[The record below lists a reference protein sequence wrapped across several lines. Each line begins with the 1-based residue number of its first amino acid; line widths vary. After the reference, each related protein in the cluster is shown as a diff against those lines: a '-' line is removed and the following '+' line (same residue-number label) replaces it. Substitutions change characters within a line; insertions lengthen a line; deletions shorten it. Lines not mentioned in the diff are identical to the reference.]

1 MTTTLEQP
9 IETFD
14 GVFVCGAMRSGT
26 TMFRLM
32 LDTHG
37 QIANPGEVDFL
48 FDHLRPDP
56 AHPTGWRY
64 DLEALRLDRIFNS
77 KSLTLPEGKEGLDLL
92 ADFLAQFQARTPD
105 KRLSFNL
112 HHNLARAVRVLP
124 AAKMIHMLRDPR
136 DVARSSVPMGW
147 AARPYYGIDH
157 WIATEQSWRQAA
169 QIADPDRIHELR
181 YETLFA
187 DMETELKAVC
197 AFIGVPYTADMLRYH
212 ENSSYAPPDPKLV
225 AQWRHK
231 CTDYD
236 IALVEGKA
244 GDLMAAC
251 GYAPTGAG
259 HVPRGFEALKLKIE
273 QKLYLW
279 RFGMKRYGS
288 TLFWSEKLSR
298 ALKLRGAN
306 TRIKLRMNDIHQAQL
321 K

>member
-1 MTTTLEQP
+1 MSTTDHGL
-9 IETFD
+9 ETFD

-48 FDHLRPDP
+48 FDFLRPDP
-56 AHPTGWRY
+56 SHPTGWRY
-64 DLEALRLDRIFNS
+64 DLGGLRVDRIFRS
-77 KSLTLPEGKEGLDLL
+77 KQLQIPQGIEGLDLL
-92 ADFLAQFQARTPD
+92 ADFLTQFQARTPD
-105 KRLSFNL
+105 KILSFNL
-112 HHNLARAVRVLP
+112 HHNLARAARVLP

-157 WIATEQSWRQAA
+157 WIATETSWQQAEA
-169 QIADPDRIHELR
+169 LADPARVHTLR
-181 YETLFA
+181 YETLFR
-187 DMETELKAVC
+187 DMDRELKSVC
-197 AFIGVPYTADMLRYH
+197 GFIGVDYNPAMLTYH
-212 ENSSYAPPDPKLV
+212 ERSSYAPPDPKLV
-225 AQWRHK
+225 EQWRHK
-231 CTDYD
+231 CSDYD

-244 GDLMAAC
+244 GDLMRAC

-259 HVPRGFEALKLKIE
+259 HVPRGVEALKLKVE

-279 RFGMKRYGS
+279 RFGMKRYGGA
-288 TLFWSEKLSR
+288 LFWSEKLSR
-298 ALKLRGAN
+298 LFKLRAAN
-306 TRIKLRMNDIHQAQL
+306 TRIRLRMNDIHQAQL